1 MARWIALALALVV
14 VLVAAPPLTA
24 RPQQAPDSA
33 AALQAAIGRLSD
45 FNDTVRTEAARTLRR
60 APAEVVVPI
69 LAAAVRTHGDEYVR
83 YRALTL
89 LSGFPGPT
97 STEVMMSMRGDK
109 NDRARMV
116 AYAWVEHNPDPALLP
131 ALIDAFAKETSEFV
145 RPALTRA
152 LAAQAKDP
160 RARDV
165 LAPLVMK
172 GADFFRGSIIE
183 ALGEYGGRFAL
194 ADIAA
199 VAELEG
205 PLQDDAV
212 TAVGRLGDASQV
224 PLLAK
229 LQKTGRQQLQP
240 TISAALCLLGR
251 ACPEAERY
259 LKETL
264 DFASRTTGYQA
275 LLRGAVHAQGML
287 ALNGTKGAVGVLLD
301 AGLAAKTEPARAPV
315 VLGLGLIALKQ
326 PELIMAALEAR
337 KDLDDAVELFV
348 EAFDMLNEDF
358 EEERFF
364 VAVRRAYWAAPADSA
379 RRRVAEALIT
389 KLEF

>member
-1 MARWIALALALVV
+1 MARWIALALALV
-14 VLVAAPPLTA
+14 AAQPLGA
-24 RPQQAPDSA
+24 RSQQTPDSA

-69 LAAAVRTHGDEYVR
+69 LAAAVRSHGDEYVR

-89 LSGFPGPT
+89 LSGFSSPT
-97 STEVMMSMRGDK
+97 TTDVMMSVRGDR
-109 NDRARMV
+109 NDRVRMV
-116 AYAWVEHNPDPALLP
+116 AYAWEEHNPDTALVP
-131 ALIDAFAKETSEFV
+131 SLIDAFAKETSEFV

-152 LAAQAKDP
+152 LAAHLKDP

-212 TAVGRLGDASQV
+212 TALGRLGDASQV

-229 LQKTGRQQLQP
+229 LQRTGPQQIQP

-251 ACPEAERY
+251 ACPEAEKY
-259 LKETL
+259 LKDTL
-264 DFASRTTGYQA
+264 SFASRTTGYQS

-301 AGLAAKTEPARAPV
+301 AGIAAKTEPARAPV
-315 VLGLGLIALKQ
+315 VLGLGLVALKQ
-326 PELIMAALEAR
+326 PELILAALETR
-337 KDLDDAVELFV
+337 TDLDAALQLFV
-348 EAFDMLNEDF
+348 EAFDMLAEDF